1 MPESLPMKTRL
12 LLAGASLQLIS
23 LAKKS
28 EKKEKKQKVVAVSA
42 GMTLSKLPP
51 NLFDRTNNFVGRLPT
66 SMHSRRDLAYLRL
79 LLFRAPLKILSSDS
93 PRSALAALAKKS
105 ENRDN

>member
-28 EKKEKKQKVVAVSA
+28 EKKEKKQKVVVSA
-42 GMTLSKLPP
+42 GMTLSKA
-51 NLFDRTNNFVGRLPT
+51 T
-66 SMHSRRDLAYLRL
+66 A
-79 LLFRAPLKILSSDS
+79 
-93 PRSALAALAKKS
+93 
-105 ENRDN
+105 

>member
-28 EKKEKKQKVVAVSA
+28 EKKEKKQKA
-42 GMTLSKLPP
+42 GMTLSKA
-51 NLFDRTNNFVGRLPT
+51 T
-66 SMHSRRDLAYLRL
+66 A
-79 LLFRAPLKILSSDS
+79 
-93 PRSALAALAKKS
+93 
-105 ENRDN
+105 

>member
-28 EKKEKKQKVVAVSA
+28 EKKEKKQKVVTVSA
-42 GMTLSKLPP
+42 GMTLSKATAY
-51 NLFDRTNNFVGRLPT
+51 LFDRTKNFVGRLPT
-66 SMHSRRDLAYLRL
+66 LMCSRSDSVNLRL
-79 LLFRAPLKILSSDS
+79 LPFRSSSKILSRI
-93 PRSALAALAKKS
+93 RSSLCA
-105 ENRDN
+105 RGIG

>member
-28 EKKEKKQKVVAVSA
+28 EKKEKKQK
-42 GMTLSKLPP
+42 
-51 NLFDRTNNFVGRLPT
+51 
-66 SMHSRRDLAYLRL
+66 SRCC
-79 LLFRAPLKILSSDS
+79 FRRNDPV
-93 PRSALAALAKKS
+93 
-105 ENRDN
+105 

>member
-28 EKKEKKQKVVAVSA
+28 EKKEKKQKVVTGLTARQR
-42 GMTLSKLPP
+42 GDL
-51 NLFDRTNNFVGRLPT
+51 RRWGRANIC
-66 SMHSRRDLAYLRL
+66 RQ
-79 LLFRAPLKILSSDS
+79 
-93 PRSALAALAKKS
+93 
-105 ENRDN
+105 

>member
-42 GMTLSKLPP
+42 GMTLSKA
-51 NLFDRTNNFVGRLPT
+51 T
-66 SMHSRRDLAYLRL
+66 
-79 LLFRAPLKILSSDS
+79 
-93 PRSALAALAKKS
+93 AKSIRQDK
-105 ENRDN
+105 

>member
-28 EKKEKKQKVVAVSA
+28 EKKEKKQKVAFVKSR
-42 GMTLSKLPP
+42 MTLSKA
-51 NLFDRTNNFVGRLPT
+51 T
-66 SMHSRRDLAYLRL
+66 A
-79 LLFRAPLKILSSDS
+79 
-93 PRSALAALAKKS
+93 
-105 ENRDN
+105 

>member
-28 EKKEKKQKVVAVSA
+28 GPTRNINKKIE
-42 GMTLSKLPP
+42 
-51 NLFDRTNNFVGRLPT
+51 
-66 SMHSRRDLAYLRL
+66 
-79 LLFRAPLKILSSDS
+79 
-93 PRSALAALAKKS
+93 
-105 ENRDN
+105 

>member
-12 LLAGASLQLIS
+12 LLAEASLQLIS

-42 GMTLSKLPP
+42 GMTLSKA
-51 NLFDRTNNFVGRLPT
+51 T
-66 SMHSRRDLAYLRL
+66 A
-79 LLFRAPLKILSSDS
+79 
-93 PRSALAALAKKS
+93 
-105 ENRDN
+105 

>member
-28 EKKEKKQKVVAVSA
+28 EKKREEAK
-42 GMTLSKLPP
+42 
-51 NLFDRTNNFVGRLPT
+51 
-66 SMHSRRDLAYLRL
+66 SRYCICRNDLV
-79 LLFRAPLKILSSDS
+79 
-93 PRSALAALAKKS
+93 
-105 ENRDN
+105 

>member
-28 EKKEKKQKVVAVSA
+28 EEKREEAK
-42 GMTLSKLPP
+42 
-51 NLFDRTNNFVGRLPT
+51 
-66 SMHSRRDLAYLRL
+66 SRCC
-79 LLFRAPLKILSSDS
+79 FRRNDPV
-93 PRSALAALAKKS
+93 
-105 ENRDN
+105 

>member
-28 EKKEKKQKVVAVSA
+28 EKKEKKKVVAVSA
-42 GMTLSKLPP
+42 GMTLSKA
-51 NLFDRTNNFVGRLPT
+51 T
-66 SMHSRRDLAYLRL
+66 A
-79 LLFRAPLKILSSDS
+79 
-93 PRSALAALAKKS
+93 
-105 ENRDN
+105 

>member
-28 EKKEKKQKVVAVSA
+28 EKKDKKQKVVAVSA
-42 GMTLSKLPP
+42 GMTLSKA
-51 NLFDRTNNFVGRLPT
+51 T
-66 SMHSRRDLAYLRL
+66 A
-79 LLFRAPLKILSSDS
+79 
-93 PRSALAALAKKS
+93 
-105 ENRDN
+105 

>member
-42 GMTLSKLPP
+42 GMTLSKA
-51 NLFDRTNNFVGRLPT
+51 RLIYST
-66 SMHSRRDLAYLRL
+66 GQ
-79 LLFRAPLKILSSDS
+79 IISSADC
-93 PRSALAALAKKS
+93 RHRCTAV
-105 ENRDN
+105 EI

>member
-28 EKKEKKQKVVAVSA
+28 EKKEKKQKVVTVSA
-42 GMTLSKLPP
+42 GMTRP
-51 NLFDRTNNFVGRLPT
+51 NRFDRTENFVGRLPT
-66 SMHSRRDLAYLRL
+66 LMRSRRDLKNLRL
-79 LLFRAPLKILSSDS
+79 LPFLYRLECAFARTVLGLRSRHWLRSRKI
-93 PRSALAALAKKS
+93 AII
-105 ENRDN
+105 EG

>member
-42 GMTLSKLPP
+42 GMTLS

>member
-28 EKKEKKQKVVAVSA
+28 EKE
-42 GMTLSKLPP
+42 
-51 NLFDRTNNFVGRLPT
+51 
-66 SMHSRRDLAYLRL
+66 RR
-79 LLFRAPLKILSSDS
+79 S
-93 PRSALAALAKKS
+93 KKS
-105 ENRDN
+105 LLYLQE

>member
-42 GMTLSKLPP
+42 GMTLS
-51 NLFDRTNNFVGRLPT
+51 DRQMRKYSTRFRTGNALESNVFNHMTLCKHGRRCQ
-66 SMHSRRDLAYLRL
+66 S
-79 LLFRAPLKILSSDS
+79 
-93 PRSALAALAKKS
+93 
-105 ENRDN
+105 